1 MATDKLTAKQELF
14 VAEYLVDLNASA
26 AYKRAGY
33 ACKNDNVAGVE
44 ANRLLNNPKVQQ
56 RISEAMEKRVER
68 TKITQDMVLQRWW
81 EIATADPNELI
92 AFRRCC
98 CRNCFGKNHHYQW
111 TDEEEFQRAVAVER
125 MAAQEAKRA
134 PRDLTDEGGYGFDR
148 TLRPHPKCPECHGE
162 GNGEVFAKDTRDAS
176 PQARALYAGVKVTKD
191 GMEIKMRD
199 QDAALTN
206 VARHLGMFID
216 RKEIGGPGDFQ
227 DLTEDELDR
236 QIKEQA
242 KHAGIGGQSVH

>member
-1 MATDKLTAKQELF
+1 MANDKLTAKQELF

-44 ANRLLNNPKVQQ
+44 ANKLLNNPKVQH
-56 RISEAMEKRVER
+56 RIQEAMGERGER

-92 AFRRCC
+92 AFRRCS
-98 CRNCFGKNHHYQW
+98 CRHCFGKDHAYQW
-111 TDEEEFQRAVAVER
+111 KDEDEFQRMVAIE
-125 MAAQEAKRA
+125 AARAAEEKRP
-134 PRDLTDEGGYGFDR
+134 PRLLTDEGGYGFDP
-148 TLRPHPKCPECHGE
+148 TIRPHPKCPECNGE
-162 GNGEVFAKDTRDAS
+162 GRGEVFAKDTRDAS
-176 PQARALYAGVKVTKD
+176 PQAKALYAGVKVTKD

-199 QDAALTN
+199 QDAALAN

-216 RKEIGGPGDFQ
+216 RKEIGGPGDFT

-242 KHAGIGGQSVH
+242 RHAGIGGGTVH